1 MQHFVG
7 RIWQG
12 RTGTADLHELYSICS
27 LARDLPPHCFSL
39 LHFSTSSAFG
49 SGSTGQAKQLNTAV
63 LYGRQEPK
71 KNTEESRQGGISCCA
86 SVSLLECCGA
96 FMSSIC
102 AGFFPQFIYHLIQQK
117 SPEQRGGIYPVYST
131 PRVARSLVQESVLT
145 TLVLPQI
152 NFHMHSSHI

>member
-117 SPEQRGGIYPVYST
+117 SPEQRHKGNLSCLQHTKGSKKPCAGICVDNSCAAT
-131 PRVARSLVQESVLT
+131 
-145 TLVLPQI
+145 
-152 NFHMHSSHI
+152 N